1 MQNIAALSV
10 LLALFAGRT
19 AAQTEPRCEAH
30 IERAS
35 RHYAIPPGILLGIA
49 MVESNFRL
57 RPHPWAIAFLDGSPP
72 VYAPSLA
79 AARPY
84 LRRADGRPRTDI
96 SIGCMQLNMAWH
108 LKRVRTPEWGI
119 DPEVNVWY
127 AASFLRELYD
137 RRGSWTRAVIE
148 YNGDTNPAA
157 RIRYACAV
165 DSWMR
170 RVYRLPISEQRRAVC
185 SNASTR

>member
-1 MQNIAALSV
+1 MLILTLGVDASAAP
-10 LLALFAGRT
+10 A
-19 AAQTEPRCEAH
+19 EPGCEAH
-30 IERAS
+30 IDRAS
-35 RHYAIPPGILLGIA
+35 RHYAIPAGILLGVA
-49 MVESNFRL
+49 MAESNFRL
-57 RPHPWAIAFLDGSPP
+57 RPHPWTIAFLDGSPS
-72 VYAPSLA
+72 VRAPSFD
-79 AARPY
+79 AARVY

-127 AASFLRELYD
+127 AASYLRQLYD
-137 RRGSWTRAVIE
+137 RRRSWTRAVID
-148 YNGDTNPAA
+148 YNGNRDPAA

-170 RVYRLPISEQRRAVC
+170 RVYRLPVSEQRRSFCA
-185 SNASTR
+185 T

>member
-1 MQNIAALSV
+1 MLQRVAAAAL
-10 LLALFAGRT
+10 LGLAAPAIAGPQ
-19 AAQTEPRCEAH
+19 AEQRCEAH

-35 RHYAIPPGILLGIA
+35 RHYRIPAGILLGVA
-49 MVESNFRL
+49 MTESNFRL
-57 RPHPWAIAFLDGSPP
+57 RPHPWTIAFLDGSPP
-72 VYAPSLA
+72 VYAPSLD

-84 LRRADGRPRTDI
+84 LRRADGRARTDI

-127 AASFLRELYD
+127 AASFLRALFE
-137 RRGSWTRAVIE
+137 RHRSWTRAVIA
-148 YNGDTNPAA
+148 YNGDPTPAG

-170 RVYRLPISEQRRAVC
+170 RVYRLPASDQRRTFCA
-185 SNASTR
+185 ASF

>member
-1 MQNIAALSV
+1 MKVVTAI
-10 LLALFAGRT
+10 LLATMLLAGT
-19 AAQTEPRCEAH
+19 AQAEPRCEAH

-35 RHYAIPPGILLGIA
+35 RHYGIPAGILLGIA

-57 RPHPWAIAFLDGSPP
+57 RPHPWTIAFLDGSPSI
-72 VYAPSLA
+72 YAPSLD

-84 LRRADGRPRTDI
+84 LRRADGKPRTDI

-127 AASFLRELYD
+127 AAAYLRELYD
-137 RRGSWTRAVIE
+137 RRKSWTRAVID
-148 YNGDTNPAA
+148 YNGDTDPAA

-170 RVYRLPISEQRRAVC
+170 RVYRLPVSEQRKAVC
-185 SNASTR
+185 SV